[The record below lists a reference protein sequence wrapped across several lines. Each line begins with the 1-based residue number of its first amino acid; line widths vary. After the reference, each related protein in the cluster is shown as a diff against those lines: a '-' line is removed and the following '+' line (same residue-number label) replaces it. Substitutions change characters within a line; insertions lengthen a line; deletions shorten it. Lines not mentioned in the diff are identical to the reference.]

1 MVRRQAT
8 ESDTRD
14 RAMESRRRRAI
25 DTDACRAA
33 VEVSASQDLSA
44 GERAGRGTAQ
54 GKPAGGRDHFFRSPL
69 DGASQQIS
77 DAPAYSPRDDIA
89 REKAT
94 RRAVRRDY

>member
-54 GKPAGGRDHFFRSPL
+54 GKPAGRRDHCFRAPV
-69 DGASQQIS
+69 DRTAQQIR
-77 DAPAYSPRDDIA
+77 DAPAYVPQDETA
-89 REKAT
+89 RQTAS
-94 RRAVRRDY
+94 RRAVRR